1 MAKYGKFIGG
11 GLGWAFG
18 GPIGA
23 IVGFVVGSLFD
34 NSDDINPS
42 EGGRQYQRQSSKTQ
56 SGDFALSLVIL
67 AGTVMNANGEKLKSE
82 LDYIKEFFKRNY
94 GVDKTKELMLV
105 LRDTIDK
112 PYSLRE
118 VCLQIKSNL
127 THAVRLQLFH
137 FLVGVAQ
144 ADGTIDEAE
153 LSVLK
158 QIAGYL
164 GISNYDFESVR
175 AMYVKDTNSAYKVLE
190 IEPDAT
196 DDEVKKAY
204 RKMAAKYHPDKVTH
218 LGEEVINGAK
228 EKFQQL
234 TTAHE
239 TIKKQRGIK

>member
-1 MAKYGKFIGG
+1 MASKFGKWIGG

-18 GPIGA
+18 GPIGG
-23 IVGFVVGSLFD
+23 IIGFVVGSLFD
-34 NSDDINPS
+34 NSDDAEGSANRQNT
-42 EGGRQYQRQSSKTQ
+42 GGRTQ
-56 SGDFALSLVIL
+56 AGDFAISLVIL
-67 AGTVMNANGEKLKSE
+67 AGAVMKANGEKLKSE
-82 LDYIKEFFKRNY
+82 LDYIKEFFKQNY
-94 GVDKTKELMLV
+94 GVEKTKELMLV

-118 VCLQIKSNL
+118 VCLQIKANL
-127 THAVRLQLFH
+127 THAVRLQLLH

-144 ADGTIDEAE
+144 ADGTIDAAE

-175 AMYVKDTNSAYKVLE
+175 AMYMHETNSAYKVLE
-190 IEPDAT
+190 VEPDAT

-204 RKMAAKYHPDKVTH
+204 RKMAAKYHPDKVSH
-218 LGEEVINGAK
+218 LGDEVINGAK

-234 TTAHE
+234 TAAYE